1 MNRIQQIDAIVSQFD
16 LNQHPFYQAWVMGTL
31 PAGKLR
37 DYAME
42 YARFVDTIDEGWD
55 RIGETQ
61 YAEEERVHEKLWADF
76 QKSIDAAIASSRPQ
90 TDTLV
95 AAARNAFTLEP
106 EAVGAL
112 YAFEAQQPYT
122 SKSKLDGLEA
132 HYSVSAE
139 GKEYFRIHAE
149 DFAEAESLRERMKT
163 MSDEDFLRAK
173 SACAVVCSAMW
184 SALDG
189 VYYA

>member
-1 MNRIQQIDAIVSQFD
+1 MDRVQQLDTIIDQFNLNR
-16 LNQHPFYQAWVMGTL
+16 HPFYQDWRMGTL
-31 PAGKLR
+31 PMEKLQ

-55 RIGETQ
+55 RIGETH
-61 YAEEERVHEKLWADF
+61 YAEEERVHEKLWANF
-76 QKSIDAAIASSRPQ
+76 QAAINAAKAGGHPQ

-95 AAARNAFTLEP
+95 AAARNAFTLKP

-122 SKSKLDGLEA
+122 SKSKLEGLLE
-132 HYSVSAE
+132 HYPVSDA
-139 GKEYFRIHAE
+139 GREYFVVHAE
-149 DFAEAESLRERMKT
+149 DFAEAESIRKT
-163 MSDEDFLRAK
+163 VAEMSEADFNRAK

-189 VYYA
+189 IYYA